1 MSSFI
6 WSHVK
11 DLFFS
16 AYLESNNKYLYNQ
29 LLPPL
34 LPHLRLCM
42 STLICSFTFNAL
54 SLYCVK
60 PSKQDG
66 VKIQEPLSTLTLR
79 CELLISDRPTPWALL
94 DNLQRVKLMRER
106 HSQNA
111 GLHSTIASFYI
122 PLLFREC
129 LTLGPLYFQ
138 NPSPCGFTLHKAE
151 YGHCR
156 IDMYNT

>member
-1 MSSFI
+1 
-6 WSHVK
+6 
-11 DLFFS
+11 
-16 AYLESNNKYLYNQ
+16 
-29 LLPPL
+29 
-34 LPHLRLCM
+34 
-42 STLICSFTFNAL
+42 
-54 SLYCVK
+54 
-60 PSKQDG
+60 
-66 VKIQEPLSTLTLR
+66 VKIQEPPSTLTLR
-79 CELLISDRPTPWALL
+79 CELLISISPYSWALC
-94 DNLQRVKLMRER
+94 DNLQWVKLMRER

-122 PLLFREC
+122 GLFREC